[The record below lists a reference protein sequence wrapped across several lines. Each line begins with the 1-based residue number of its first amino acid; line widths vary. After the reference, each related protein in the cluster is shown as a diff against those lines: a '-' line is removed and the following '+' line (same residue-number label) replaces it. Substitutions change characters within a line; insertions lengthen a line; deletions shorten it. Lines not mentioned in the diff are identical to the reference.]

1 MRKEILGKVGPSV
14 TMLTVKIQYKLLD
27 QKSIRAVMQI
37 TYNREREAQ
46 MSHGLRKRVWETSLL
61 LHGSCFSSL
70 LECFALVGMMPL
82 HCHSAYC
89 VLLGKL
95 LNLYEAPYSQL

>member
-1 MRKEILGKVGPSV
+1 MKTEILGQVGPSG

-27 QKSIRAVMQI
+27 RKSIRAVMRI
-37 TYNREREAQ
+37 TYNRKREAQ
-46 MSHGLRKRVWETSLL
+46 MSHGLGKQVWETSLL
-61 LHGSCFSSL
+61 LRGSCFSSL

-82 HCHSAYC
+82 RCHRAYC